1 MGNHNGQWGGVS
13 GELEI
18 VRKPELPPGSFFPS
32 VGPFIPPPF
41 LFAIIIIIV

>member
-1 MGNHNGQWGGVS
+1 MGNHNGQWGGVP

>member
-1 MGNHNGQWGGVS
+1 MGNHNGQWGGVP

-18 VRKPELPPGSFFPS
+18 VREPELPPGSFFPS
-32 VGPFIPPPF
+32 VGSFIPPF